1 MGLLLCSSSSSR
13 GCKLPAVPSASP
25 DGSSNDDKKL
35 DLNSIRCEQ
44 GATGRE
50 RGELGDSGQV
60 WPRVLITRAVCS
72 DKADT
77 RRSWEAPGQDRLHG
91 WALGWLQR

>member
-1 MGLLLCSSSSSR
+1 MAALMMTR
-13 GCKLPAVPSASP
+13 
-25 DGSSNDDKKL
+25 NWT
-35 DLNSIRCEQ
+35 LNSIRCEQ

-60 WPRVLITRAVCS
+60 WPRVLITRAACS

-77 RRSWEAPGQDRLHG
+77 RRSWEAPGQDQLHG
-91 WALGWLQR
+91 WAPGWLQRSSGKEQG